1 MNFLAHSLLGFDD
14 SALISGQFCGDF
26 VRGRDL
32 SHFPEQVARGI
43 RLHRHLDVYTDN
55 FPELLSARQEMT
67 GVPRRFVGIIVDVL
81 FDHYLAA
88 HWNNYSDVALSEHA
102 VNTQRSLREYEHVFP
117 QSLKKFMAALEE
129 HAILENNLHL
139 ASIELTLKRLSR
151 RSSKFAALAI
161 SQEQLIPWR
170 DLLEDRFR
178 EFYPSLEQAA
188 LTYLSEHPERGDESF
203 E

>member
-32 SHFPEQVARGI
+32 SQFPEQVARGI

-88 HWNNYSDVALSEHA
+88 NWPIYSDVALSAHA
-102 VNTQRSLREYEHVFP
+102 INIQGSLREHEDVFP
-117 QSLKKFMAALEE
+117 ESLKKFMVALEK
-129 HAILENNLHL
+129 HSILENNLHL
-139 ASIELTLKRLSR
+139 ASIELTLKRISQ
-151 RSSKFAALAI
+151 RSAKFAALAV

-170 DLLEDRFR
+170 DLLEDRFKD
-178 EFYPSLEQAA
+178 FYPSLEQTA
-188 LTYLSEHPERGDESF
+188 LTYLSEHPVSADESLD
-203 E
+203 

>member
-14 SALISGQFCGDF
+14 SALIAGQFCGDF

-43 RLHRHLDVYTDN
+43 RLHRHLDVYTDS
-55 FPELLSARQEMT
+55 FPRLLSVRQEMT

-81 FDHYLAA
+81 FDHHLAS
-88 HWNNYSDVALSEHA
+88 HWHKYSDLALSEHA
-102 VNTQRSLREYEHVFP
+102 GNIHGSLTEHEGVFP
-117 QSLKKFMAALEE
+117 ESLKKFMVALEE
-129 HAILENNLHL
+129 HAILENNLYL
-139 ASIELTLKRLSR
+139 SSIELTLKRLSR
-151 RSSKFAALAI
+151 RSSKFAALAV

-170 DLLEDRFR
+170 DLLEDPFE

-188 LTYLSEHPERGDESF
+188 LSYLSEHPAHGD
-203 E
+203 

>member
-32 SHFPEQVARGI
+32 SQFPERVALGI

-55 FPELLSARQEMT
+55 YPRLLSARQQMI
-67 GVPRRFVGIIVDVL
+67 GIPRRFIGIIVDVL
-81 FDHYLAA
+81 FDHYLAV
-88 HWNNYSDVALSEHA
+88 HWRQYSDVSLKVHA
-102 VNTQRSLREYEHVFP
+102 GRVQRSLEEYEDIFP
-117 QSLKKFMAALEE
+117 ESLKKFMVALDR

-151 RSSKFAALAI
+151 RSSSFAALAV
-161 SQEQLIPWR
+161 SQDQLIPWR
-170 DLLEDRFR
+170 DLLEDRFE
-178 EFYPSLEQAA
+178 EFYPSLKQAA
-188 LTYLSEHPERGDESF
+188 SSYLSEHAVRGE
-203 E
+203 